1 MQGEK
6 FLVHLHVL
14 PMGRCDLV
22 LGTHWL
28 GTLGVIQWD
37 FKLLTMSFS
46 YGHRHIQLQGLK
58 SANSQLQDG
67 DNFLKQPMKK
77 GLILQISVQLQPQ
90 LMYVEGQVQIP
101 EAIAAML
108 RHYKTIFTTPE
119 GLPPLR
125 DHEHHITLKEGT
137 QVVSQRPYRY
147 PYYQK
152 YEIENIVKE
161 LLSVG
166 FIRNSSSPFASPVL
180 LVRKA
185 DGSWRMCIDYRAL
198 NQETIKDKY
207 PIPVIDELLDELF
220 GATVFSKLD

>member
-1 MQGEK
+1 
-6 FLVHLHVL
+6 
-14 PMGRCDLV
+14 
-22 LGTHWL
+22 
-28 GTLGVIQWD
+28 
-37 FKLLTMSFS
+37 MSF
-46 YGHRHIQLQGLK
+46 YHDHRHVQLQGLK

-67 DNFLKQPMKK
+67 DNFLKQPVKK
-77 GLILQISVQLQPQ
+77 GLVLHISVQLQPQ
-90 LMYVEGQVQIP
+90 LMYAEGQGQIP
-101 EAIAAML
+101 IAIATL
-108 RHYKTIFTTPE
+108 LLDYKSVFATPE

-125 DHEHHITLKEGT
+125 DHEHPITLKEGT
-137 QVVSQRPYRY
+137 QAVSQRLYRY

-152 YEIENIVKE
+152 NEIENIVKE

-180 LVRKA
+180 LIRKA

-207 PIPVIDELLDELF
+207 PIAVIDELLDELF

>member
-1 MQGEK
+1 MQGET

-14 PMGRCDLV
+14 LMGGCDLV
-22 LGTHWL
+22 LGTHWF

-37 FKLLTMSFS
+37 FKLLTMSF
-46 YGHRHIQLQGLK
+46 YHDHKHVQLQGLK

-77 GLILQISVQLQPQ
+77 GLVLQISVQLQPQ
-90 LMYVEGQVQIP
+90 LMYAEGQGQIP
-101 EAIAAML
+101 EAIVAL
-108 RHYKTIFTTPE
+108 LLDYKSVFATPE

-125 DHEHHITLKEGT
+125 DHEHPITLKEGT
-137 QVVSQRPYRY
+137 QAVSQRPYRY

-152 YEIENIVKE
+152 NEIKNIVKE
-161 LLSVG
+161 LLPVG

-198 NQETIKDKY
+198 N
-207 PIPVIDELLDELF
+207 
-220 GATVFSKLD
+220 